1 MSLGQLI
8 EDRILELQRKL
19 AKDDLLPGTKKK
31 LEKALKE
38 NLKLIGRK

>member
-8 EDRILELQRKL
+8 EDRILELEKKL
-19 AKDDLLPGTKKK
+19 ANDDLLPGTKKK

-38 NLKLIGRK
+38 NLRLLGRE